1 MYFKTVM
8 TPSGETHHSI
18 PQVEFVTTLSDKTHH
33 SISNSIELLS
43 SSFSLLTSIYKN
55 N

>member
-8 TPSGETHHSI
+8 TPSGDTCHSI
-18 PQVEFVTTLSDKTHH
+18 PQVELVTTLSDETHH